1 MSVPVASSLAL
12 WLDRTRRDF
21 SYICVRSRRG
31 NKAFPIPNKARST
44 ARCSIDPIPME
55 MEAPAHHGTVVA
67 AADNDGAYGIAEMPK
82 RFVLGNQQQHDKY
95 SGRMAAFHAMDVR
108 ITALNESARR
118 SAANLIRKLR
128 SPGRRPRRRWPPSRG
143 GQLALLA
150 ISHLVIIRVYLIL
163 LDIVC
168 LITHM

>member
-1 MSVPVASSLAL
+1 
-12 WLDRTRRDF
+12 
-21 SYICVRSRRG
+21 
-31 NKAFPIPNKARST
+31 
-44 ARCSIDPIPME
+44 ME

-67 AADNDGAYGIAEMPK
+67 AAARNSKKRPLDEEFVEDNDGAYGIAEMPK

-128 SPGRRPRRRWPPSRG
+128 AQDAAGRQAAGDS
-143 GQLALLA
+143 
-150 ISHLVIIRVYLIL
+150 
-163 LDIVC
+163 
-168 LITHM
+168 